1 LATALA
7 FGPRVARVGAE
18 VAALTLSSLA
28 FAAAHFAP
36 FTRWFDLAPREFQLD
51 AFTWLCLGGLAL
63 GLIFRWRGP
72 GVAAWAHAL
81 FNVALWIGIDPDVIW

>member
-1 LATALA
+1 
-7 FGPRVARVGAE
+7 
-18 VAALTLSSLA
+18 
-28 FAAAHFAP
+28 
-36 FTRWFDLAPREFQLD
+36 
-51 AFTWLCLGGLAL
+51 LCLGGLAL